1 MMEGEWWWS
10 LQGEGGGERERGEK
24 GGKVG
29 VAGTMGPVM
38 NS

>member
-1 MMEGEWWWS
+1 MMEGERWWG
-10 LQGEGGGERERGEK
+10 LQGGGGSERGEK

-29 VAGTMGPVM
+29 VAVTTGPVM